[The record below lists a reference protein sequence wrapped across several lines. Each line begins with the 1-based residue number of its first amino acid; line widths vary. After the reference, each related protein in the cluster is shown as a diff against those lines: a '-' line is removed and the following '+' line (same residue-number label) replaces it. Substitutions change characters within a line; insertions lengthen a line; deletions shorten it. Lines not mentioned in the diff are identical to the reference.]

1 MLLRN
6 GGIALGLILIP
17 GFFFVHHVIGTIGFV
32 VKDKS
37 QIITV
42 LTNAISSHSRTGYI
56 AFNLFLD
63 LFLAI
68 HVKAREYRFCR
79 KGRTHEEYM
88 EFQKT
93 NQNSFHFG
101 VLLAIS
107 MLITG
112 LVDAGLAFLINN
124 YQFVS
129 LGIAEN
135 VDQKLQVYMTT
146 HALGFGKASS
156 SMVIAA
162 PLMLLYSFN
171 RVPKRKI
178 ISLLVPAA
186 AIALALILVIEGLH
200 LGIGVYLR
208 GITDESGLIPGGL
221 DSLNDILGGM

>member
-1 MLLRN
+1 MEIRN
-6 GGIALGLILIP
+6 ADVILMIRFILNSILSKLFFMVLKYEAAHGRFVLPLWTYPFMPVKPIMTFAL
-17 GFFFVHHVIGTIGFV
+17 F
-32 VKDKS
+32 
-37 QIITV
+37 
-42 LTNAISSHSRTGYI
+42 
-56 AFNLFLD
+56 

-101 VLLAIS
+101 ILLAIS

-146 HALGFGKASS
+146 YALGFGKASS

-200 LGIGVYLR
+200 YGIGVYLK